1 MVQTK
6 EIMTLAVEIG
16 DIMLRSGAELYR
28 VEDSLIRILEAYG
41 IENFDVYVLSNGIFA
56 SANESCDDACSM
68 IRHVP
73 LSGVNLGKVAA
84 LNQLTRDICDHTCS
98 IAEANVR
105 LEECK
110 KLPPY
115 PKPLLISGCAIACG
129 CLCYLFG
136 GTHVLDMLFATI
148 IGGLEEAFLLAC
160 QKHRITRFLT
170 TIYASIFVAVLTIL
184 VFMTGLPIHYDKI
197 IIGDIMPLV
206 PGIVFTTSIR
216 DFYNSDYLSG
226 TIHLI
231 DALLTALCIA
241 VGVGLPIILF
251 RYMGGG
257 FPL

>member
-1 MVQTK
+1 
-6 EIMTLAVEIG
+6 MTTPAPFPKQIYDWKSVKNFP
-16 DIMLRSGAELYR
+16 
-28 VEDSLIRILEAYG
+28 LIR
-41 IENFDVYVLSNGIFA
+41 S
-56 SANESCDDACSM
+56 
-68 IRHVP
+68 
-73 LSGVNLGKVAA
+73 
-84 LNQLTRDICDHTCS
+84 
-98 IAEANVR
+98 
-105 LEECK
+105 
-110 KLPPY
+110 
-115 PKPLLISGCAIACG
+115 
-129 CLCYLFG
+129 LCYLFG

-160 QKHRITRFLT
+160 QKHHITRFLT
-170 TIYASIFVAVLTIL
+170 TIYASILVAVLTIL

>member
-1 MVQTK
+1 M
-6 EIMTLAVEIG
+6 
-16 DIMLRSGAELYR
+16 
-28 VEDSLIRILEAYG
+28 
-41 IENFDVYVLSNGIFA
+41 
-56 SANESCDDACSM
+56 
-68 IRHVP
+68 
-73 LSGVNLGKVAA
+73 
-84 LNQLTRDICDHTCS
+84 
-98 IAEANVR
+98 
-105 LEECK
+105 
-110 KLPPY
+110 
-115 PKPLLISGCAIACG
+115 
-129 CLCYLFG
+129 
-136 GTHVLDMLFATI
+136 LDMLFATI

-170 TIYASIFVAVLTIL
+170 TIYASILVAVLTIL